1 MTYHPG
7 NVNYQGSRPATI
19 PVRRASW
26 ITALQTRT
34 LSALYLISACVCLG
48 FGQGFLSLMFTF
60 AWVYSNPTALLAVQN
75 QYRSLL
81 LRWRLNPVM
90 VTGAVFGLLGGTV
103 LGLSWVDP
111 AHAQFFGQAEA
122 FLNSFEGIDAAIVT
136 IVMNTIRALFVMYL
150 IFALV
155 QVINAARQG
164 EEWKDLAKTPFIIV
178 IIGVLGDVLVGAI
191 TGGA

>member
-1 MTYHPG
+1 MTYYPK
-7 NVNYQGSRPATI
+7 NMDRQYSRPAMI
-19 PVRRASW
+19 SARRTSW
-26 ITALQTRT
+26 IAAFQTRT

-48 FGQGFLSLMFTF
+48 FGQGFLSLMFAF
-60 AWVYSNPTALLAVQN
+60 AWVYSNPMALLALQN
-75 QYRSLL
+75 QYHSLL
-81 LRWRLNPVM
+81 LRLRLNPVM
-90 VTGAVFGLLGGTV
+90 VTGAIAGLLGGTV

-111 AHAQFFGQAEA
+111 AHAQFFNRAEE
-122 FLNSFEGIDAAIVT
+122 FLNSFDGIEPEIVT

-191 TGGA
+191 TGV

>member
-1 MTYHPG
+1 MTYYPE
-7 NVNYQGSRPATI
+7 NTDYRYSRPAI
-19 PVRRASW
+19 VSARRESW
-26 ITALQTRT
+26 ISALQTRT
-34 LSALYLISACVCLG
+34 LSMLYLISACVCLG
-48 FGQGFLSLMFTF
+48 FGQGYLSLMFTF
-60 AWVYSNPTALLAVQN
+60 AWVYSNPMALLNLQT

-81 LRWRLNPVM
+81 TRLRLNPVM
-90 VTGAVFGLLGGTV
+90 TTGAIFGLLSGIV

-111 AHAQFFGQAEA
+111 AHAQFFNRAEE
-122 FLNSFEGIDAAIVT
+122 FLNSFDGIEPDIVT

-178 IIGVLGDVLVGAI
+178 IIGVLGDILVGAI
-191 TGGA
+191 TGV